1 MDSITAVHCADL
13 HLGAPI
19 SYLSDRAASRQ
30 AEQLITFEKII
41 NLCRD
46 NSADVL
52 LIAGDLFDTPDV
64 DKAVADRVFSLI
76 GSIPD
81 TAVIVAAGN
90 HDPLTADSPYLTCSL
105 PENLVVFGENVGTV
119 TIKDKNTNIY
129 GYSFTSG
136 EMTRH
141 VHLPTG
147 DEGKI
152 NIFVMHADL
161 GADISSKYNPVSEA
175 QIADSRM
182 DYIALGHIHKRTTV
196 LKSGNTF
203 YAYPGCPEPIGF
215 DETGEKGVYVGKI
228 MKGAN
233 SMQFV
238 PISSRRCEEV
248 EVNVTGKTSSAEIAE
263 LAESILIDKFG
274 ADYGRNLYKIVLTG
288 ETEAPFVPD
297 LSYISSVLG
306 LKVYYL
312 KLRNKTSFAHN
323 YEVLAKEF
331 TLKGIFTRKMLEK
344 INAAAN
350 SDERAALENALR
362 LGLTAFEAEVKPDE
376 A

>member
-1 MDSITAVHCADL
+1 MNSITAVHCADL

-19 SYLSDRAASRQ
+19 SYLGDRASSRQ

-41 NLCRD
+41 GLCRD
-46 NSADVL
+46 NAADVL
-52 LIAGDLFDTPDV
+52 LIAGDLFDTPSV
-64 DKAVADRVFSLI
+64 DKAVAERVFSLI

-81 TAVIVAAGN
+81 TVVVVSAGN
-90 HDPLTADSPYLTCSL
+90 HDPLTADSPYVTCSL

-119 TIKDKNTNIY
+119 SIKEKNANIY

-141 VHLPTG
+141 IHLPTG
-147 DEGKI
+147 EADKI
-152 NIFVMHADL
+152 NIFLMHAEL
-161 GADISSKYNPVSEA
+161 GADVSSKYNPINEA
-175 QIADSRM
+175 QIAESKM
-182 DYIALGHIHKRTTV
+182 DYVALGHIHKRTPI
-196 LKSGNTF
+196 LRAGNTF

-215 DETGEKGVYVGKI
+215 DETGEKGVYIGKI

-238 PISSRRCEEV
+238 PLSSRRCEEI
-248 EVNVTGKTSSAEIAE
+248 EVCVTGKNSSAEIAE
-263 LAESILIDKFG
+263 LAENVLADKFG
-274 ADYGRNLYKIVLTG
+274 ADFGRNLYKIILTG

-312 KLRNKTSFAHN
+312 KLRSKTSFAQN
-323 YEVLAKEF
+323 YEVLANEF
-331 TLKGIFTRKMLEK
+331 TLKGIFARKMLEK
-344 INAAAN
+344 INAA
-350 SDERAALENALR
+350 SGEERAALENALR
-362 LGLTAFEAEVKPDE
+362 LGLMAFESEVKPDE